1 MGALRRGRA
10 KGGEPPAGKVQ
21 AAARPRPSGLPGSDR
36 RSFFPASA
44 PAIQSLDGFPRKAP
58 GPDGRIAFKT
68 NEPLLLHSMPTPIA
82 FLLRILAVAAAL
94 AAFPVRAFSQ
104 G

>member
-1 MGALRRGRA
+1 MTH
-10 KGGEPPAGKVQ
+10 
-21 AAARPRPSGLPGSDR
+21 
-36 RSFFPASA
+36 
-44 PAIQSLDGFPRKAP
+44 SL
-58 GPDGRIAFKT
+58 
-68 NEPLLLHSMPTPIA
+68 S